1 MNPIHVEENT
11 AAQASIVNNAPV
23 LKLRKKGHAKS
34 PLLKGANAK
43 APIAS
48 SSDPLPLGAL
58 QTARLDEIVV
68 ENRAR
73 KELGDLKGLARS
85 MAEEGLAQPP
95 LVDAQMRLVCGYRR
109 YMAAQSLGW
118 EEMPVRALDIEDPLA
133 LMVAED
139 ACRKDLTSSEKY
151 AICETL
157 RARAQEDRWRKRAFG
172 GRLETAKEKGRLD
185 EEIGKAL
192 RLSRES
198 LRKIRA
204 VHLAAE
210 EDPTHFADL
219 VAMLDVDGRVD
230 RHYRELERRRSRGDA
245 TRAAAIVVA
254 PGWESLFEEAEPKEV
269 AKFVKASLLAAGAEE
284 GTALLLP
291 STLAALAHAVDLLRQ
306 GGFDWKATLRGSGAP
321 GQELW
326 LLAANGR
333 KVDIPFEAVELLAE
347 GCAQSVDAAMESA
360 GIVAEGDVRNLDL
373 GMGMGA

>member
-1 MNPIHVEENT
+1 MVQNHTQET
-11 AAQASIVNNAPV
+11 AAAQAAPSSTPV
-23 LKLRKKGHAKS
+23 LKLRKRGHAKS
-34 PLLKGANAK
+34 PLLKGADAK

-48 SSDPLPLGAL
+48 SSDPLPLGTL
-58 QTARLDEIVV
+58 QSARLDEIVV

-109 YMAAQSLGW
+109 YRAAQSLDW
-118 EEMPVRALDIEDPLA
+118 EEMPVRVLDIEDPLA

-157 RARAQEDRWRKRAFG
+157 RARAQEDRWRQRAFG

-210 EDPTHFADL
+210 EDPTNFADL
-219 VAMLDVDGRVD
+219 VARLDEDGRVD

-245 TRAAAIVVA
+245 ARASAIVVA
-254 PGWESLFEEAEPKEV
+254 PGWEALFGEAEPRDV
-269 AKFVKASLLAAGAEE
+269 AKYVKVSLLAAGAEE
-284 GTALLLP
+284 GTLLLLP
-291 STLAALAHAVDLLRQ
+291 STLAILAYAVDLVRQ
-306 GGFDWKATLRGSGAP
+306 GGFVWKATLRGSGEP
-321 GQELW
+321 GEELW

-333 KVDIPFEAVELLAE
+333 KVDVPVEAVELLAE

-360 GIVAEGDVRNLDL
+360 GIVVEGDARFLDL
-373 GMGMGA
+373 RAGAEA